1 MISNIEL
8 IFPEI
13 FLSLSIMFLLILG
26 VFKKDSSKII
36 QNTSLVVLLAT
47 TVITFNETIGV
58 GQITLFNQSIII
70 DYLSSFMKI
79 ITLLAAFI
87 VLLISSNYLKTFKI
101 FKIEYPIL
109 ILSSVLGMMVMIS
122 SNDLIVFYMGL
133 ELQSL
138 ALYVLATFDR
148 DQLKSSE
155 AGLKYFVLSAL
166 SSGLLLYG
174 CSLIYG
180 FTGSTNFNI
189 IASQFNP
196 NQYALTFGIVF
207 ILVGLAFKISAVP
220 FHMWAP
226 DVYEGSPTTVTLFF
240 TMVPKI
246 AALTVF
252 IRFLY
257 VPFLNLIDQWQM
269 ILIFLS
275 IASMLFGAIAAIG
288 QKNLKRIIA
297 YSSISHIGYALAGLA
312 TVSNDGI
319 QSSVI
324 YLTIYIVMNLGFF
337 SCLLMLKRN
346 NVYYENIDDLSGLSK
361 NHPLLSLSLLI
372 ILFSLAGIPPLA
384 GFFAKFYIFKSVIEQ
399 SMYFLAIVGLLSTVI
414 AAFYYLRIIKIMY
427 FDKEKDKYDDDHSL
441 WLKFSLTI
449 STLAILIYFIFPSQ
463 LIEVVSKINII

>member
-1 MISNIEL
+1 MINIQFV
-8 IFPEI
+8 FPEI
-13 FLSLSIMFLLILG
+13 FLSLSIMFLLIFG
-26 VFKKDSSKII
+26 VFKKNSSKLV
-36 QNTSLVVLLAT
+36 QNFSLVILIITA
-47 TVITFNETIGV
+47 VITFNETMGISEFK
-58 GQITLFNQSIII
+58 LFNESVII
-70 DYLSSFMKI
+70 DFLSSFMKI
-79 ITLLAAFI
+79 VTLLSAFL
-87 VLLISSNYLKTFKI
+87 VLVISSNYLKI
-101 FKIEYPIL
+101 SQIMKIEYPIL
-109 ILSSVLGMMVMIS
+109 ILSSVLGMMIMIS

-138 ALYVLATFDR
+138 ALYVLATFNR

-180 FTGSTNFNI
+180 FTGSTNFDLISEKLN
-189 IASQFNP
+189 SSD
-196 NQYALTFGIVF
+196 YALTFGIVF

-226 DVYEGSPTTVTLFF
+226 DVYEGAPTSVTLFF

-257 VPFLNLIDQWQM
+257 VPFLNLINQWQM

-288 QKNLKRIIA
+288 QTNLKRLVA
-297 YSSISHIGYALAGLA
+297 YSSIGHVGYTLAGLS
-312 TVSNDGI
+312 TGSNEGI

-324 YLTIYIVMNLGFF
+324 YFIIYIVMNLGLF
-337 SCLLMLKRN
+337 SCLLMMKRN
-346 NVYYENIDDLSGLSK
+346 NKYFENLDDLSGLSK

-399 SMYFLAIVGLLSTVI
+399 SMYFLAVVGLLSTVI
-414 AAFYYLRIIKIMY
+414 AAFYYLRVIKIMY
-427 FDKEKDKYDDDHSL
+427 FDDETEKFDTDHSL
-441 WLKFSLTI
+441 WLKFSLTA
-449 STLAILIYFIFPSQ
+449 STLLILIYFIFPSE
-463 LIEVVSKINII
+463 LLEVVSKINII

>member
-1 MISNIEL
+1 MENL
-8 IFPEI
+8 NLVLPEI
-13 FLSLSIMFLLILG
+13 FISISIMFLLILG
-26 VFKKDSSKII
+26 VYIKNSSKLIY
-36 QNTSLVVLLAT
+36 NASLLALLIT
-47 TVITFNETIGV
+47 AVITLNETFTV
-58 GQITLFNQSIII
+58 NRITLFNDSVVI
-70 DYLSSFMKI
+70 DYMASLMKI
-79 ITLLAAFI
+79 ITLLGAFL
-87 VLLISSNYLKTFKI
+87 VLIISSNYLKTFKI

-122 SNDLIVFYMGL
+122 SNDLMVFYMGL

-138 ALYVLATFDR
+138 ALYVLATFNR

-180 FTGSTNFNI
+180 FSGSTNFNI
-189 IASQFNP
+189 ISSQLNSNEYF
-196 NQYALTFGIVF
+196 LTFGIVF

-226 DVYEGSPTTVTLFF
+226 DVYEGSPTSVTLFF

-269 ILIFLS
+269 IIIFLS

-288 QKNLKRIIA
+288 QTNIKRLIA
-297 YSSISHIGYALAGLA
+297 YSSIGHIGYTLAGLA
-312 TVSNDGI
+312 TGSNEGI
-319 QSSVI
+319 QSSI
-324 YLTIYIVMNLGFF
+324 IYISIYIIMNLALF

-346 NVYYENIDDLSGLSK
+346 NQYYEEINDLSGLSK
-361 NHPLLSLSLLI
+361 NHPLLSLSLLV

-384 GFFAKFYIFKSVIEQ
+384 GFFAKFYIFKAVIEQ
-399 SMYFLAIVGLLSTVI
+399 SMYFLAIVGLLSTVV
-414 AAFYYLRIIKIMY
+414 AAFYYLRIIKIIY
-427 FDKEKDKYDDDHSL
+427 FDKEKEKYDEDHSL
-441 WLKFSLTI
+441 WLKFSLTF
-449 STLAILIYFIFPSQ
+449 STILILLYFIFPSQ
-463 LIEVVSKINII
+463 LIDVVSRINII

>member
-1 MISNIEL
+1 
-8 IFPEI
+8 
-13 FLSLSIMFLLILG
+13 MFLLILG
-26 VFKKDSSKII
+26 VYKKEGTKLTFNI
-36 QNTSLVVLLAT
+36 SLLVLLITAI
-47 TVITFNETIGV
+47 ITFNETFAISRT
-58 GQITLFNQSIII
+58 TLFNDSVVI
-70 DYLSSFMKI
+70 DYMASLMKI
-79 ITLLAAFI
+79 ITLLGAFLALI
-87 VLLISSNYLKTFKI
+87 ISSSYLKTFKI

-122 SNDLIVFYMGL
+122 SNDLMVFYMGL

-138 ALYVLATFDR
+138 ALYVLATFNR

-180 FTGSTNFNI
+180 FSGSTNFNI
-189 IASQFNP
+189 IS
-196 NQYALTFGIVF
+196 NQLNSNEYVLTFGIVF

-226 DVYEGSPTTVTLFF
+226 DVYQGSPTTVTLFF

-246 AALTVF
+246 AALTIF

-269 ILIFLS
+269 IIVFLS

-288 QKNLKRIIA
+288 QTNIKRLIA
-297 YSSISHIGYALAGLA
+297 YSSIGHIGYTLAGLA
-312 TVSNDGI
+312 TGSNEGI
-319 QSSVI
+319 QSSIVYI
-324 YLTIYIVMNLGFF
+324 SIYIIMNLALF

-346 NVYYENIDDLSGLSK
+346 NEYYEEIEDLSGLSK

-384 GFFAKFYIFKSVIEQ
+384 GFFAKFYIFKAVLEQ

-414 AAFYYLRIIKIMY
+414 AAFYYLRVIKIIY
-427 FDKEKDKYDDDHSL
+427 FDKEKEKYDQDHNI
-441 WLKFSLTI
+441 WLKFSLTF
-449 STLAILIYFIFPSQ
+449 STILILLYFVFPSQ
-463 LIEVVSKINII
+463 LIDVVSRINII

>member
-1 MISNIEL
+1 MTNLEL
-8 IFPEI
+8 VFPEI
-13 FLSLSIMFLLILG
+13 FLSLSIMFLLVLG
-26 VFKKDSSKII
+26 VFKKKSSKLI
-36 QNTSLVVLLAT
+36 QDISSIVLLVAA
-47 TVITFNETIGV
+47 VITFNETLGIK
-58 GQITLFNQSIII
+58 QTLLFNNSIII

-79 ITLLAAFI
+79 VTLLAAFLALI
-87 VLLISSNYLKTFKI
+87 ISSNYLRTIKI

-138 ALYVLATFDR
+138 ALYVLATFNR

-180 FTGSTNFNI
+180 FTGSTNFNS
-189 IASQFNP
+189 IADQLNAD
-196 NQYALTFGIVF
+196 QYAITFGIVF

-226 DVYEGSPTTVTLFF
+226 DVYEGSPTSVTLFF
-240 TMVPKI
+240 TIVPKV

-288 QKNLKRIIA
+288 QTNLKRLIA

-312 TVSNDGI
+312 TGSNDGI
-319 QSSVI
+319 QSSII
-324 YLTIYIVMNLGFF
+324 YITIYVLMNLGLF
-337 SCLLMLKRN
+337 SCLFMMKRN
-346 NVYYENIDDLSGLSK
+346 NEYFEDIEDLSGLSK
-361 NHPLLSLSLLI
+361 NHPLLSLSFLI

-384 GFFAKFYIFKSVIEQ
+384 GFFAKFYIFKSVLEQ
-399 SMYFLAIVGLLSTVI
+399 SMYFLAIVGLLSTVV

-427 FDKEKDKYDDDHSL
+427 FDKEKEKYDTDHNL
-441 WLKFSLTI
+441 WLKLSLTA
-449 STLAILIYFIFPSQ
+449 STLLILIYFIFPSQ
-463 LIEVVSKINII
+463 LIEVVSRINII

>member
-1 MISNIEL
+1 MIDL
-8 IFPEI
+8 TLVFPEI

-26 VFKKDSSKII
+26 VFKKNSSKLI
-36 QNTSLVVLLAT
+36 QNISLIVLLITA
-47 TVITFNETIGV
+47 VITFNETLGV
-58 GQITLFNQSIII
+58 DQIILFNGSVVI

-79 ITLLAAFI
+79 VTLLAAFL
-87 VLLISSNYLKTFKI
+87 VLIISSNYLRTFKI

-109 ILSSVLGMMVMIS
+109 ILSSVLGMMIMIS

-138 ALYVLATFDR
+138 ALYVLATFNR
-148 DQLKSSE
+148 DQIKSSE
-155 AGLKYFVLSAL
+155 AGLKYFILSAL

-180 FTGSTNFNI
+180 FTGSTNFNF
-189 IASQFNP
+189 IA
-196 NQYALTFGIVF
+196 NQLNSNEYALTFGIVF

-226 DVYEGSPTTVTLFF
+226 DVYEGSPTSVTLFF

-288 QKNLKRIIA
+288 QTNLKRLVA
-297 YSSISHIGYALAGLA
+297 YSSIGHVGYALAGLA
-312 TVSNDGI
+312 TGTNAGI

-324 YLTIYIVMNLGFF
+324 YITIYILMNLGLF
-337 SCLLMLKRN
+337 SCLLMMKRN
-346 NVYYENIDDLSGLSK
+346 NDYYEEIEDLSGLSK
-361 NHPLLSLSLLI
+361 NHPLLSISLLV

-384 GFFAKFYIFKSVIEQ
+384 GFFAKFYIFKSVLEQ
-399 SMYFLAIVGLLSTVI
+399 SMYFLAIVGLLSTVV

-427 FDKEKDKYDDDHSL
+427 FDKEKEKYDTDHGL
-441 WLKFSLTI
+441 WIKLSLTI
-449 STLAILIYFIFPSQ
+449 STLLILIYFIFPSQ
-463 LIEVVSKINII
+463 LIEIVSRINII

>member
-1 MISNIEL
+1 MINLEL
-8 IFPEI
+8 VFPEI

-26 VFKKDSSKII
+26 VFKKDSSNLIQKI
-36 QNTSLVVLLAT
+36 SLIVLLIT
-47 TVITFNETIGV
+47 SVITLNETLGIKETFLFNESV
-58 GQITLFNQSIII
+58 II

-79 ITLLAAFI
+79 ITLLAAFL
-87 VLLISSNYLKTFKI
+87 VLVISSNYLKTFKI

-138 ALYVLATFDR
+138 ALYVLATFNR

-189 IASQFNP
+189 IAEQLNSNE
-196 NQYALTFGIVF
+196 YAITFGIVF
-207 ILVGLAFKISAVP
+207 ILVGIAFKISAVP

-226 DVYEGSPTTVTLFF
+226 DVYEGSPTSVTLFF
-240 TMVPKI
+240 SIVPKI

-288 QKNLKRIIA
+288 QTNLKRLIA
-297 YSSISHIGYALAGLA
+297 YSSIGHIGYTLAGLA
-312 TVSNDGI
+312 TGSNDGI

-324 YLTIYIVMNLGFF
+324 YITIYIFMNLGLF
-337 SCLLMLKRN
+337 SCLLMMKRN
-346 NVYYENIDDLSGLSK
+346 NKYFEDIEDLSGLSK
-361 NHPLLSLSLLI
+361 NHPLLSLSLLV

-384 GFFAKFYIFKSVIEQ
+384 GFFAKFYIFKSVLEQ

-427 FDKEKDKYDDDHSL
+427 FDKEKDKYDTDHSL
-441 WLKFSLTI
+441 WLKFSLTF
-449 STLAILIYFIFPSQ
+449 STILILMYFIFPSQ
-463 LIEVVSKINII
+463 LIKVISKINII

>member
-1 MISNIEL
+1 MINLSFI
-8 IFPEI
+8 IPEI
-13 FLSLSIMFLLILG
+13 FISLSVMFLLILG
-26 VFKKDSSKII
+26 VFKKNSFELIHNLSII
-36 QNTSLVVLLAT
+36 VLLIT
-47 TVITFNETIGV
+47 GVIVFNETLDIEK
-58 GQITLFNQSIII
+58 ILLFNGSVVI

-87 VLLISSNYLKTFKI
+87 VLAISKNYLNNFKI
-101 FKIEYPIL
+101 SKIEYPIL

-138 ALYVLATFDR
+138 ALYVLATFNR
-148 DQLKSSE
+148 NNLKSSE

-180 FTGSTNFNI
+180 FSGSTNFEI
-189 IASQFNP
+189 IASQLDSNE
-196 NQYALTFGIVF
+196 YALTFGIVF

-257 VPFLNLIDQWQM
+257 VPFLELIDQWQM
-269 ILIFLS
+269 ILVFLS

-288 QKNLKRIIA
+288 QKNIKRLIA
-297 YSSISHIGYALAGLA
+297 YSSIGHIGYALAGVA
-312 TVSNDGI
+312 SASNDGI

-324 YLTIYIVMNLGFF
+324 YLTIYIVMNLGLF
-337 SCLLMLKRN
+337 SCLLMLRRN
-346 NVYYENIDDLSGLSK
+346 DNYYESIDDLSGLSK
-361 NHPLLSLSLLI
+361 NHPILSFSLLV

-384 GFFAKFYIFKSVIEQ
+384 GFFAKFYIFKAVIEQ

-414 AAFYYLRIIKIMY
+414 AAFYYLRIIKIIY
-427 FDKEKDKYDDDHSL
+427 FDPEKEKYDQDHSP
-441 WLKFSLTI
+441 WLKFSLI
-449 STLAILIYFIFPSQ
+449 LSTLLILFYFISPSQ
-463 LIEVVSKINII
+463 LVEAVSRINFI

>member
-1 MISNIEL
+1 MINLEFVL
-8 IFPEI
+8 PEI
-13 FLSLSIMFLLILG
+13 FLSLSIMFLLIFG
-26 VFKKDSSKII
+26 VFKKNSSKLT
-36 QNTSLVVLLAT
+36 QNISLIVLLIT
-47 TVITFNETIGV
+47 SVITFNETLGIEK
-58 GQITLFNQSIII
+58 TLLFNSSIII

-79 ITLLAAFI
+79 ITLLAAFL
-87 VLLISSNYLKTFKI
+87 VLVISSNYLKTFQI

-109 ILSSVLGMMVMIS
+109 ILSSVLGMMIMIS

-138 ALYVLATFDR
+138 ALYVLATFNR
-148 DQLKSSE
+148 DQIKSSE

-189 IASQFNP
+189 IATQMNSNE
-196 NQYALTFGIVF
+196 YAITFGIVF

-226 DVYEGSPTTVTLFF
+226 DVYEGSPTSVTLFF

-257 VPFLNLIDQWQM
+257 IPFFNLIDQWQM

-275 IASMLFGAIAAIG
+275 IASMIFGAIAAIG
-288 QKNLKRIIA
+288 QTNLKRLIA
-297 YSSISHIGYALAGLA
+297 YSSIGHVGYTLAGLA
-312 TVSNDGI
+312 TGSNDGI
-319 QSSVI
+319 QNSVI
-324 YLTIYIVMNLGFF
+324 YITIYILMNLGLF
-337 SCLLMLKRN
+337 SCLLMMKRN
-346 NVYYENIDDLSGLSK
+346 NKYFEDIEDLSGLSK
-361 NHPLLSLSLLI
+361 NHPLLALSLLL

-384 GFFAKFYIFKSVIEQ
+384 GFFAKFYIFKSVVEQ

-427 FDKEKDKYDDDHSL
+427 FDKEKEKYDTDHSL
-441 WLKFSLTI
+441 WLKFSLTL
-449 STLAILIYFIFPSQ
+449 STILIVVYFIFPSQ
-463 LIEVVSKINII
+463 LIDVISRINII